1 MPAPQILAAVAQ
13 PSAYHTPYQHY
24 TPQAWSSRCSTAIPL
39 TLNAEEIA
47 QLQGINDN
55 LSLNEVRTI
64 YWPLA
69 CLLNSEI
76 DAYHQQQVMQG
87 QQRCLPPGPYI
98 LGIAGSVA
106 AGKSTS
112 ARILQWLLSRW
123 PRERQVALVTTDGFL
138 YANSELQARNLH
150 HKKGFPQSYDRPR
163 LLQLMNDLKAGQA
176 TIPVPLYS
184 HLLYD
189 IVPDQQQILECPEVV
204 ILEGLNVLQQRPD
217 DRCHHSQRFIADFLD
232 FSLYIDAPEARLKR
246 WYIERFLLF
255 CDSGFRD
262 SRSHFHHYAQ
272 LPRALAIATASEI
285 WERTNGLNLSENI
298 LPTRQYARLILTK
311 GSDHLVEQIQ
321 LRP

>member
-1 MPAPQILAAVAQ
+1 MPTSQTLAVEALQ
-13 PSAYHTPYQHY
+13 SAYHPYQHY
-24 TPQAWSSRCSTAIPL
+24 TPQAWSSRCSTDLPL

-69 CLLNSEI
+69 CLLNHEI
-76 DAYHQQQVMQG
+76 DAYHQQQAIQG
-87 QQRCLPPGPYI
+87 QQCRLPQGPYI

-123 PRERQVALVTTDGFL
+123 PQERQVALVTTDGFL
-138 YANSELQARNLH
+138 YSNSELQERNLH

-163 LLQLMNDLKAGQA
+163 LLQLMRALKAGQA
-176 TIPVPLYS
+176 IIPVPLYS
-184 HLLYD
+184 HLIYD
-189 IVPDQQQILECPEVV
+189 IVPDQHQILERPEVV

-232 FSLYIDAPEARLKR
+232 FSLYIDAPETRLKR

-272 LPRALAIATASEI
+272 LPRAQAIATASEI
-285 WERTNGLNLSENI
+285 WERINGLNLSENI
-298 LPTRQYARLILTK
+298 LPTRQHARLILTK